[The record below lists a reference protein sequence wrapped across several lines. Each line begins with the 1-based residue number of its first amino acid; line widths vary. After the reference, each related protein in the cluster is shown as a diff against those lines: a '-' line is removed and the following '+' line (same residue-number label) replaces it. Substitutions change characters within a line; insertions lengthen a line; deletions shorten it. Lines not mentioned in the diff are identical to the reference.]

1 MNLAKAIEVPNAT
14 SPASEPAMEEYDLVV
29 LGSGEAGKYLAWTLG
44 KQGKRVALIERKY
57 IGGSCPNIACLPS
70 KNVIHSAK
78 VASYFGRAEEFGV
91 NSNGF
96 AIDMAQVR
104 ERKRKM
110 VHDLVEI
117 HLANFKGSGVELIVG
132 NGVFVAPH
140 TIEVELPSGGIRT
153 VRGEKI
159 VVSTGSQAAIDD
171 IPGLLAAL
179 PMTHVELLELDY
191 VPRHLIVLGGGFVG
205 LELAQAMRRF
215 GSEVTVID
223 RHDRLLYQEDDDV
236 SREMQQLM
244 EAEDIQL
251 HLGATVR
258 DVSGQSGDSVK
269 VRIITDGGEESID
282 GTDLLVATG
291 RMPNTRGIGL
301 EAVGVKL
308 LENGHIEVNERLE
321 TTAMRV
327 WAVGDCA
334 GSPQFTHIAFDDF
347 RILRDNFSGGNRV
360 TTGRQVP
367 HCLFTDPEFARVG
380 LTEIEA
386 QEKGINYR
394 LAKIPMASVLRTRTL
409 SEKRGFLKA
418 LVAADSDRILG
429 FTAIGVD
436 AGEIMGAMQIAII
449 AGLPYTAL
457 RDAVLTHPTLLEG
470 LVGLFSSMPQLK
482 VNRVSVEL

>member
-1 MNLAKAIEVPNAT
+1 
-14 SPASEPAMEEYDLVV
+14 
-29 LGSGEAGKYLAWTLG
+29 
-44 KQGKRVALIERKY
+44 
-57 IGGSCPNIACLPS
+57 
-70 KNVIHSAK
+70 
-78 VASYFGRAEEFGV
+78 
-91 NSNGF
+91 
-96 AIDMAQVR
+96 
-104 ERKRKM
+104 M

-321 TTAMRV
+321 TTATRV

-386 QEKGINYR
+386 QEKGIN
-394 LAKIPMASVLRTRTL
+394 
-409 SEKRGFLKA
+409 
-418 LVAADSDRILG
+418 
-429 FTAIGVD
+429 
-436 AGEIMGAMQIAII
+436 
-449 AGLPYTAL
+449 
-457 RDAVLTHPTLLEG
+457 
-470 LVGLFSSMPQLK
+470 
-482 VNRVSVEL
+482 